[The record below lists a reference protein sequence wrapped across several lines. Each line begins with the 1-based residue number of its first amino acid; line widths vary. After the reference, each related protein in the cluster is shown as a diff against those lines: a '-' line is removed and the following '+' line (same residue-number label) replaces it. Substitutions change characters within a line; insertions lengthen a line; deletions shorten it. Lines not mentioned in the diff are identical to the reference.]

1 MKTIESWMEGAAESD
16 WHPQSIWMAQ
26 HTRAGS
32 FERRFAIL
40 MNENFRMTSDFET
53 FVNFPLRHPI
63 KQWSNFDQLPIHYTV
78 DAIRGDEL
86 RLSVMAKEMARKG
99 QGIRAC

>member
-1 MKTIESWMEGAAESD
+1 
-16 WHPQSIWMAQ
+16 MAQ

-40 MNENFRMTSDFET
+40 MNENFRMTSDLET
-53 FVNFPLRHPI
+53 FVNFLLRYLV
-63 KQWSNFDQLPIHYTV
+63 KQRSNFNQLPIHYTV

-86 RLSVMAKEMARKG
+86 CVSVMAKEVARKG
-99 QGIRAC
+99 YGICASYATPDRS